1 MALPVIG
8 LTITT
13 SIYGIPDSGTLLY
26 EYAPFYN
33 LLNPT
38 ASIPEKSLLPL
49 RLNAKTANI
58 NISQPLTI
66 NTEVS
71 YDDSVNLIV
80 TDDINPPKIINSRFY
95 LTSSTEYRIADRHGN
110 LDTNIYSAKDFKI
123 ETSLIKNT
131 NKITTVDFLGIKDGG
146 NMKVGNYTF
155 YFKLADYD
163 GNESDFI
170 AESGKVVCHIGTVNS
185 PKSIRGGQLDENSN
199 KVIKFKLNNLDLAYD
214 YINIYYTRST
224 GDGDSEIV
232 KTYFIEDKFKIVNN
246 NTEISITGYENHTEI
261 TTDSINIKYANFDS
275 VKTMATCQNIC
286 FAGNITNNY
295 EVFKTLE
302 KYSLYATPNPIYD
315 TNGIGYLDE
324 AYNEKYKGVGYEY
337 YNAQNIYYK
346 LGYWDEEIYRLGIVY
361 IMNDYTLS
369 PVFNIRGK
377 KVINENTIY
386 SYLPKIGD
394 DINYGDDYLIEG
406 TDENVKG
413 VFKIDMTD
421 KSMMNGTLSIKPI
434 GLKVSFQND
443 ELGNSVLEG
452 SDIIDGLKDITKGFF
467 IVRQKRIP
475 TILAQAVGI
484 STSTKAYTPTLKIV
498 NNNYKEDINDTH
510 FGQSFL
516 TTTNSP
522 TNNLGKP
529 KLGTSLFKVDD
540 INHNALL
547 CPEATLKVNTFNSFF
562 NSSEFLLRT
571 TKYTRSNKSFI
582 NNSKDYLNLTLENTI
597 PKVSNVTEI
606 NTPITLIEPGIELI
620 KNSKFSFSS
629 QAGNDIDVSKY
640 ADPKYGAYEDL
651 ENTVTDDNVNYTS
664 TKVRGI
670 FNTYLATESDAIVD
684 GEYYNIFQKN
694 YNFDVSWKDYFKLRY
709 NNSSP
714 FFPVTDRIEWSKL
727 SGTDTK
733 YITGIFRG
741 DCYINTV
748 TQRMTW
754 NFIDGEVPTNKKIV
768 DPWTWYKNF
777 RVINKASTIVK
788 SGGTDGTL
796 TPETL
801 SYRKLLPVFTYKGNF
816 VKTFSDDTPDSSEP
830 GNNSIIEADGKKF
843 KKYSEI
849 NGLFGSQKINK
860 PDVNAVPL
868 GYWVT
873 IKVCSNTNLAMRDI
887 DFSNPME
894 EAVHKKKRGFY
905 PYHSIDMQDNL
916 PESHVINGGISKSLG
931 DKNYFE
937 IPDVPFIKTSF
948 TNRINYSNKLQQ
960 SSFVNGTRIFE
971 SPNYQDYTL
980 EHGELVKLEEWYGTL
995 IAVMEHGVLMIP
1007 VNERAMMTNA
1017 QGDNVYINTD
1027 TVLPKNPKVLS
1038 NTFGSIW
1045 ADSVIKTSRFIYG
1058 IDTVAKKIWRTDG
1071 EQFEV
1076 ISDLKIQK
1084 FLNDNINMKESDY
1097 DNTVNVNFVKSHYNA
1112 FKQDIM
1118 FVFKY
1123 NNVSWNLC
1131 WNELTNK
1138 WVTQY
1143 TWFPEFSENINN
1155 IFYTFANRSKHNSAA
1170 NFLYKHGFAGFEEEQ
1185 GTILPTYW
1193 YDAQHPFEFEF
1204 VANGIP
1210 GVQKIFNNLKIIS
1223 NLAEPN
1229 SFYYEVVGEGFD
1241 WNKDKDLILKL
1252 NDPTIKLI
1260 DGVDLTGITNLN
1272 LRYKTYLKAKP
1283 LISKL
1288 PYIITQDTSN
1298 KEYFDVN
1305 STTSFFRDRGVVYK
1319 DISIREH
1326 NKTKE
1331 KLVNNFQKGLNLK
1344 QFGRVKGNMQY
1355 LEDCWDIQIQ
1365 PIVFTYAYVKNDTL
1379 LFTKTTEMKIR
1390 DKYIK
1395 IRVKYDGTQY
1405 AVINALRTLFTIS
1418 YA

>member
-1 MALPVIG
+1 MALPIIN
-8 LTITT
+8 LSITN
-13 SIYGIPDSGTLLY
+13 SIYGIPESGTLLY

-33 LLNPT
+33 LLNPSAT
-38 ASIPEKSLLPL
+38 VPEKSLLPL
-49 RLNAKTANI
+49 RLDADVAKVNI
-58 NISQPLTI
+58 DHPIAIT
-66 NTEVS
+66 TEVS
-71 YDDSVNLIV
+71 YDDSVNIIV
-80 TDDINPPKIINSRFY
+80 TDDVNPPKIINSRFY
-95 LTSSTEYRIADRHGN
+95 LTSSTEYKIADRHGN
-110 LDTNIYSAKDFKI
+110 LDTNIYSADNFKI
-123 ETSLIKNT
+123 EASLIKNT
-131 NKITTVDFLGIKDGG
+131 NKITTIDFLGIKDGG

-170 AESGKVVCHIGTVNS
+170 AESGKVICHIGTVNS

-199 KVIKFKLNNLDLAYD
+199 KVIKFRLNNLDLAYD

-275 VKTMATCQNIC
+275 VKTLATCQNIC

-302 KYSLYATPNPIYD
+302 KYSLYAIPTPMYD

-324 AYNEKYKGVGYEY
+324 NYNERYPFIGNEY
-337 YNAQNIYYK
+337 FNANNIYYK
-346 LGYWDEEIYRLGIVY
+346 LGYWDEEVYRLGIVY

-413 VFKIDMTD
+413 VFKIDMTE

-498 NNNYKEDINDTH
+498 NNNYKEDINDAH

-522 TNNLGKP
+522 TNNSGKP

-582 NNSKDYLNLTLENTI
+582 NNSKDYLNLILENTI
-597 PKVSNVTEI
+597 PKVSDVTEI

-684 GEYYNIFQKN
+684 GEYYNIFQKD
-694 YNFDVSWKDYFKLRY
+694 YNFNVSWKDYFKIRY

-714 FFPVTDRIEWSKL
+714 FFPITDRIEWSKL
-727 SGTDTK
+727 SGTDSK
-733 YITGIFRG
+733 YINNIFRG

-754 NFIDGEVPTNKKIV
+754 NFTDGEVPTNKKII

-796 TPETL
+796 TTESL
-801 SYRKLLPVFTYKGNF
+801 SYRKLLPVFTYRGNF
-816 VKTFSDDTPDSSEP
+816 VASFSGETSDGEP

-873 IKVCSNTNLAMRDI
+873 IKVCSNTNLAMRDV

-905 PYHSIDMQDNL
+905 PYHSIDMQDSL
-916 PESHVINGGISKSLG
+916 PESHIINGGISKSLG

-1038 NTFGSIW
+1038 NTFGSMW
-1045 ADSVIKTSRFIYG
+1045 ADSIIKTSKFIYG
-1058 IDTVAKKIWRTDG
+1058 IDTVAKKIWRTNG
-1071 EQFEV
+1071 QQFEV

-1084 FLNDNINMKESDY
+1084 FLNDHINLKESDY
-1097 DNTVNVNFVKSHYNA
+1097 DNSINVNFVKSHYNA
-1112 FKQDIM
+1112 FKQDVM

-1123 NNVSWNLC
+1123 NNVSWHLC
-1131 WNELTNK
+1131 HSELTNK

-1155 IFYTFANRSKHNSAA
+1155 IFYTFANTEKHENAS
-1170 NFLYKHGFAGFEEEQ
+1170 NYLYKHGFAGFEEEQ

-1193 YDAQHPFEFEF
+1193 YDAQYPFEFEF

-1252 NDPTIKLI
+1252 NNITINNVN
-1260 DGVDLTGITNLN
+1260 GVNLTGITDLDE
-1272 LRYKTYLKAKP
+1272 RYRLYLIAKP
-1283 LISKL
+1283 LTPKL
-1288 PYIITQDTSN
+1288 PYIITQKDSN
-1298 KEYFDVN
+1298 SNSEYFDINLPN
-1305 STTSFFRDRGVVYK
+1305 SFYGNLIRTK
-1319 DISIREH
+1319 DISIKEH

-1331 KLVNNFQKGLNLK
+1331 KLVNSYQQGLNLK

-1355 LEDCWDIQIQ
+1355 MEDSWDIQIQ
-1365 PIVFTYAYVKNDTL
+1365 PINFTYAYVKNNEL
-1379 LFTKTTEMKIR
+1379 LFTKANEMKIR